1 MVKYMIDVK
10 ERELN
15 EKLDL
20 DIERKDW
27 TMEEDGS

>member
-1 MVKYMIDVK
+1 MIDIK